1 MACATCAPSRP
12 SWGARTSRSRRRSSG
27 SRAPAC
33 SCWRTRARRNGSGP
47 RSPLIW
53 PSSWRARKT
62 RSRAATSRRR
72 AASPSRRRACIPT
85 IQPSICCSAASRSP
99 PGAASMPSRSCAARS
114 GSIPWP
120 SPRTGCSATRSSARA
135 GSARRWNSG
144 TSGNGSLHARR
155 RSWRSSRRCA
165 APSRRPRRSPG
176 RGRMPDEI
184 KTLSSQLA
192 QDPDSLVFL
201 RLGELLRHKGQLDT
215 AHRVALTGLE
225 RHPHLPD
232 AHDLYARILA
242 DKHDYERAF
251 DEWDMALRIA
261 PDHVGALKGLA
272 FLYFKIGDVQQAA
285 AHLEAA
291 QRVAPDDPGVAQA
304 LAMARGG
311 EGGPADAEAV
321 AGGGATDA
329 LTAPEPIAPAAQP
342 LEEARVFAGL
352 EGAQEG
358 LLLLDASGRVL
369 GGALKDSGGRDV
381 TDAVAAYLAGVSQ
394 EAARSVKLLGLGKWT
409 GLAAEGS
416 HGHVHLAAPTSDAL
430 LLVVRDRAVPMGR
443 LAVIAQR
450 AALAA
455 RRWLEAHA

>member
-1 MACATCAPSRP
+1 MA
-12 SWGARTSRSRRRSSG
+12 
-27 SRAPAC
+27 
-33 SCWRTRARRNGSGP
+33 
-47 RSPLIW
+47 
-53 PSSWRARKT
+53 
-62 RSRAATSRRR
+62 
-72 AASPSRRRACIPT
+72 
-85 IQPSICCSAASRSP
+85 
-99 PGAASMPSRSCAARS
+99 
-114 GSIPWP
+114 
-120 SPRTGCSATRSSARA
+120 
-135 GSARRWNSG
+135 
-144 TSGNGSLHARR
+144 
-155 RSWRSSRRCA
+155 
-165 APSRRPRRSPG
+165 
-176 RGRMPDEI
+176 DEI

-201 RLGELLRHKGQLDT
+201 RLGELLRQKGNLDT

-272 FLYFKIGDVQQAA
+272 FLYFKVGDVQQAA

-291 QRVAPDDPGVAQA
+291 QRAAPDDPGVAQA

-311 EGGPADAEAV
+311 GPRASSSGWAAE
-321 AGGGATDA
+321 A

-358 LLLLDASGRVL
+358 LLLLDAAGRVL
-369 GGALKDSGGRDV
+369 GGALKNTAGGDV

-394 EAARSVKLLGLGKWT
+394 EAARTVKLLGLGKWT
-409 GLAAEGS
+409 GLAAEGDL
-416 HGHVHLAAPTSDAL
+416 GHVHLAPPTGDAL

-443 LAVIAQR
+443 LAIIAQR

>member
-1 MACATCAPSRP
+1 MA
-12 SWGARTSRSRRRSSG
+12 
-27 SRAPAC
+27 
-33 SCWRTRARRNGSGP
+33 
-47 RSPLIW
+47 
-53 PSSWRARKT
+53 
-62 RSRAATSRRR
+62 
-72 AASPSRRRACIPT
+72 
-85 IQPSICCSAASRSP
+85 
-99 PGAASMPSRSCAARS
+99 
-114 GSIPWP
+114 
-120 SPRTGCSATRSSARA
+120 
-135 GSARRWNSG
+135 
-144 TSGNGSLHARR
+144 
-155 RSWRSSRRCA
+155 
-165 APSRRPRRSPG
+165 
-176 RGRMPDEI
+176 DEI

-201 RLGELLRHKGQLDT
+201 RLGELLRQKGNLDT

-272 FLYFKIGDVQQAA
+272 FLYFKVGDVQQAA

-291 QRVAPDDPGVAQA
+291 QRAAPDDPGVAQA

-311 EGGPADAEAV
+311 GP
-321 AGGGATDA
+321 GATQAGVAASGTEA

-369 GGALKDSGGRDV
+369 GGALKDPSGRNV
-381 TDAVAAYLAGVSQ
+381 TEAVAAYLAGVSQ
-394 EAARSVKLLGLGKWT
+394 EAARTVKLLSLGKWT
-409 GLAAEGS
+409 GLAAEGDL
-416 HGHVHLAAPTSDAL
+416 GHVHLAPPTGDAL

-443 LAVIAQR
+443 LAIIAQR

>member
-1 MACATCAPSRP
+1 
-12 SWGARTSRSRRRSSG
+12 
-27 SRAPAC
+27 
-33 SCWRTRARRNGSGP
+33 
-47 RSPLIW
+47 
-53 PSSWRARKT
+53 
-62 RSRAATSRRR
+62 
-72 AASPSRRRACIPT
+72 
-85 IQPSICCSAASRSP
+85 
-99 PGAASMPSRSCAARS
+99 
-114 GSIPWP
+114 
-120 SPRTGCSATRSSARA
+120 
-135 GSARRWNSG
+135 
-144 TSGNGSLHARR
+144 
-155 RSWRSSRRCA
+155 
-165 APSRRPRRSPG
+165 
-176 RGRMPDEI
+176 MPDEI

-201 RLGELLRHKGQLDT
+201 RLGELLRQKGQLDT

-272 FLYFKIGDVQQAA
+272 FLYFKVGDVQQAA

-291 QRVAPDDPGVAQA
+291 QRAAPDDPGVAQA
-304 LAMARGG
+304 LAIARGG
-311 EGGPADAEAV
+311 GTGEMGDAAASRGTE
-321 AGGGATDA
+321 A
-329 LTAPEPIAPAAQP
+329 LTEPEPIAPAAQP

-369 GGALKDSGGRDV
+369 GGALKDPSGRDV
-381 TDAVAAYLAGVSQ
+381 TEAVAAYLAGVSQ
-394 EAARSVKLLGLGKWT
+394 EAARTVKLLGLGKWT
-409 GLAAEGS
+409 GLAAEG
-416 HGHVHLAAPTSDAL
+416 HLGHVHLAPPTSDAL

-443 LAVIAQR
+443 LAIIAQR

-455 RRWLEAHA
+455 RRWLEEGAHT